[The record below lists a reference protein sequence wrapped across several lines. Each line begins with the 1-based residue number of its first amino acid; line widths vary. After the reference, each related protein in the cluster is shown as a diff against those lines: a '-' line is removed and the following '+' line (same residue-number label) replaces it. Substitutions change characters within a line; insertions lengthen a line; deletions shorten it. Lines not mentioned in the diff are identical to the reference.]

1 MKIGLLGLIKSDLQ
15 DVDYHKLKFAA
26 ELGFNGVGAHL
37 NCPAD
42 TVSDQTANN
51 ARSAFDDQG
60 LDFIQLWGPYPS
72 IIGEDETI
80 RQDGIRQ
87 AQNII
92 KLASKLGVSES
103 GVRPTSLN
111 PSGPWSPHKDHYKP
125 EVEDRLVNSLKEI
138 LKVAEDYGIDL
149 ILESHV
155 ATPLRSAQAIKR
167 VIERTESKRMK
178 LNLDSV
184 NYVGDFATAYN
195 PSIMINEMFDL
206 VAEYTATIHVKDFY
220 LEDRLTMHVSETVI
234 GTGMMDLET
243 VLKRSYEWNPN
254 GYLVIEHLPIALI
267 PLAKR
272 NLTELCHQY
281 GIPID

>member
-1 MKIGLLGLIKSDLQ
+1 MKIGLLGLISSDLT
-15 DVDYHKLKFAA
+15 DVNYDKMRFASD
-26 ELGFNGVGAHL
+26 LGFHGVGAHL

-42 TVSDQTANN
+42 TVSDQTAKN

-60 LDFIQLWGPYPS
+60 LDFIQLWGPYPC
-72 IIGEDETI
+72 IIGEDETV
-80 RQDGIRQ
+80 RQEGIRQ

-111 PSGPWSPHKDHYKP
+111 PAGAWTPHKDHYKP
-125 EVEDRLVNSLKEI
+125 EVEDRLVDSLKEI
-138 LKVAEDYGIDL
+138 LKVAEDYDIDL
-149 ILESHV
+149 ILEAHV
-155 ATPLRSAQAIKR
+155 GTVLRSSQAIKR

-184 NYVGDFATAYN
+184 NYVGDFATAYDSA
-195 PSIMINEMFDL
+195 PMINEMFDL
-206 VAEYTATIHVKDFY
+206 VGEYTATIHVKDFY
-220 LEDRLTMHVSETVI
+220 LENRLTMHVTETVI

-272 NLTELCHQY
+272 NLTELCNQY

>member
-1 MKIGLLGLIKSDLQ
+1 MKIGLLGLISSDLT
-15 DVDYHKLKFAA
+15 DVNYYKMRFAK
-26 ELGFNGVGAHL
+26 ELGFHGVGAHL
-37 NCPAD
+37 NCPAE
-42 TVSDQTANN
+42 TVSDQTAKN
-51 ARSAFDDQG
+51 ARSAFDDLG
-60 LDFIQLWGPYPS
+60 LDFIQLWGPYPC

-80 RQDGIRQ
+80 RQEGIRQ

-92 KLASKLGVSES
+92 KLASKLGVTES

-111 PSGPWSPHKDHYKP
+111 PSGAWSPHKDHYKP
-125 EVEDRLVNSLKEI
+125 EVEDRLVDSLKEI

-149 ILESHV
+149 ILEAHV
-155 ATPLRSAQAIKR
+155 ATPLRSSAAIKR
-167 VIERTESKRMK
+167 IIERTESKRMK

-184 NYVGDFATAYN
+184 NYVGDFATAYD
-195 PSIMINEMFDL
+195 PSHMINEMFDL
-206 VAEYTATIHVKDFY
+206 VGEYTATIHVKDFY

-267 PLAKR
+267 PMAKR

-281 GIPID
+281 DIPID